1 MAWPVAMSTI
11 SKRNLFALAALSA
24 LLAAA
29 TGQTASTGWAQNHP
43 RRAEINARLTVQNW
57 RINQAED
64 HCRQL
69 FKLSG
74 FGSTSFVRF
83 GLRGRGRFGS
93 GGRPGA
99 VFSIRLM
106 VVRHPCASW

>member
-1 MAWPVAMSTI
+1 MMAWPVAMSTI

-64 HCRQL
+64 NRIR
-69 FKLSG
+69 
-74 FGSTSFVRF
+74 STLPVIS
-83 GLRGRGRFGS
+83 S
-93 GGRPGA
+93 GGIILMRPNSKGRMRVKGA
-99 VFSIRLM
+99 EIADAWVPTQTLGL
-106 VVRHPCASW
+106 